1 MLFVPPFLMNA
12 LTIENLSV
20 TIADKKIVR
29 GLSLTVP
36 RGEVHAIMGPNGSGK
51 STLAKV
57 LAGHPDYIVTE
68 GSVTMDG
75 QNVLELEPDDRA
87 RLGLFLAFQYPS
99 EIPGVSIANFLR
111 AALQSRLPEGEEL
124 EATDYYAKLYE
135 KMELLAMDRSFTSRS
150 VNEGFSGGEKKRTE
164 ILQMA
169 MLEPKYAVLD
179 ETDSG
184 LDIDA
189 LKVVAHGVNSLR
201 GPNIGIL
208 LITHYQRLL
217 NYIVPDHVHVMVAGR
232 IVRSGRKELA
242 LDLEERGYDWA
253 REEEREMARA

>member
-1 MLFVPPFLMNA
+1 MNE
-12 LTIENLSV
+12 LSVENLRV
-20 TIADKKIVR
+20 AVGDQEIVR
-29 GLSLTVP
+29 GLTVHVP
-36 RGEVHAIMGPNGSGK
+36 RGEVHALMGPNGSGK

-57 LAGHPDYIVTE
+57 LAGHPDYRVIA
-68 GSVTMDG
+68 GKILIDG
-75 QNVLELEPDDRA
+75 ENLLELEPDERA
-87 RLGLFLAFQYPS
+87 RRGLFLAFQYPS
-99 EIPGVSIANFLR
+99 EIPGVTIANFLR

-124 EATDYYAKLYE
+124 EATDYYARLYE
-135 KMELLAMDRSFTSRS
+135 KMELLGMDRSFTSRS

-189 LKVVAHGVNSLR
+189 LKTVAHGVNSLR
-201 GPNIGIL
+201 GPNLGIL

-217 NYIVPDHVHVMVAGR
+217 NYIVPDHVHVMVKGR

-242 LDLEERGYDWA
+242 LELEERGYDWA
-253 REEEREMARA
+253 REEAGEPAFTR